1 MSGLFKPTVLKGTR
15 ITDFAKTSADV
26 GGTIPF
32 LYGRAPVPGNVGM
45 AKLPPTETKTTKK
58 QGKGGVK
65 QEIYTYDTT
74 YAILFCRGPIR
85 GYWWIKRNGKVVYSI
100 DPAVPI
106 EDQAYAAK
114 WAAKVQMYN
123 GTMSQMPSSV
133 IEAIKGVGRV
143 SAMRGMAYIVVP
155 RDDVTEGGGALPVYE
170 AVPIASPA
178 EGYITSHPY
187 AQTFSDAGTAAMRPV
202 GGEMRSVVFKG
213 KYVDLGLVGLAPSGG
228 ELKTWI
234 PPEAR
239 ERVVTGLAPSG
250 GEHKLPPLGLFTDRT
265 TSAFAPSG
273 GVLFNPPMG
282 HFFDEAVTGFVPT
295 GGELSGT
302 PSPPV
307 DVDGDVVFYLRPA
320 GTDGDITFTDESGLS
335 RAITRTGSE
344 TVESDG
350 DAEAGTVLHIPVSS
364 PGLRLA
370 HIAADDART
379 GAFQVDWKL
388 KLPAPFVT
396 NSMTIFTIAEVGT
409 YGQAYEWSVLVGADY
424 IQLYFGMRG
433 YNQAHYQFYF
443 GENIDLRANNIVGE
457 QMDMS
462 LARDASGNIGAWFN
476 GIPSTRYRYS
486 PTAVSVSFGAI
497 TTGTPVNTVDLGAT
511 AIPYAWIGGSAGG
524 VHAGNDIAYDLNEV
538 TYNVGGARAIGV
550 AYTPVY
556 PSDPIPTD
564 DVLVDL
570 QFNAYPLVD
579 SSPYAQA
586 VTEYGSITYNGDGTI
601 TRNSGYSAVYTS
613 TSPAPRMRDF
623 YIEMKFTPSSTG
635 GEQIFVDTRR
645 IDNGQGG
652 IAILTHPTFNLV
664 ASLPSGNSGNSGV
677 MPTIGVENLVEY
689 SRVDLVGYLFLNG
702 VLIATLPDA
711 NDYHSPV
718 FCVGGAT
725 YSPVGA
731 AGTPGWIY
739 NYAKLCIGTGHIDDH
754 PIWHDIVEGT
764 SFANDPTWDG
774 YSLRVFVPS
783 IHTEGAS
790 KARITF
796 RGPPSGAATVI
807 SAARVGTN
815 SDGTWYYEAADSVAV
830 SFSGS
835 SSVTLGIDEEV
846 TVELDMPAGIGANLV
861 IGMDIS
867 SGDASRSTV
876 GSSVEAGWRTGSYA
890 NSTGSIGVLTADG
903 GNLYVV
909 SKIELLS

>member
-1 MSGLFKPTVLKGTR
+1 MSGIFGSTTIKGTR

-26 GGTIPF
+26 GSTIPF
-32 LYGRAPVPGNVGM
+32 LYGRAPVTGNVIF
-45 AKLPPTETKTTKK
+45 AALPPKENRQVKR

-65 QEIYTYDTT
+65 QETFTYTTS
-74 YAILFCRGPIR
+74 YAIAFCRGPIQ
-85 GYWWIKRNGKVVYSI
+85 GYWWIKRNGKVVYSQ
-100 DPAVPI
+100 DPAAPI
-106 EDQAYAAK
+106 EDKDYAAK
-114 WAAKVQMYN
+114 WAAKVMMYK
-123 GTMSQMPSSV
+123 GTSSQMPSSM
-133 IEAIKGVGRV
+133 IEAIKGTGRV
-143 SAMRGMAYIVVP
+143 SAFRYLAYIAVP
-155 RDDVTEGGGALPVYE
+155 DEDVTDGGGAIPSYE

-187 AQTFSDAGTAAMRPV
+187 AQILHDNTIAGLRPI
-202 GGEMRSVVFKG
+202 GGELRSVVFKS
-213 KYVDLGLVGLAPSGG
+213 KFVDRGLVGLAPSGG
-228 ELKTWI
+228 EMKTWI
-234 PPEAR
+234 PPEV
-239 ERVVTGLAPSG
+239 EDRVTTGLAPSG
-250 GEHKLPPLGLFTDRT
+250 GEHKLPPLGEYKDKVT
-265 TSAFAPSG
+265 TGFAPAG
-273 GVLFNPPMG
+273 GVIFNPPLG
-282 HFFDEAVTGFVPT
+282 HWEDEVVAGLEPT

-302 PSPPV
+302 PSPPEEIE
-307 DVDGDVVFYLRPA
+307 GDIVLYLRPA
-320 GTDGDITFTDESGLS
+320 GDDGDTTFIDGSALART
-335 RAITRTGSE
+335 ITRLSSE
-344 TVESDG
+344 TVEADSD
-350 DAEAGTVLHIPVSS
+350 APAGTVAYFPVSS
-364 PGLRLA
+364 TGLRLA
-370 HIAADDART
+370 HTSVDDARS
-379 GAFQVDWKL
+379 GAFQVDWKH
-388 KLPAPFVT
+388 KLATQFAANYMVV
-396 NSMTIFTIAEVGT
+396 FTVGDAGT
-409 YGQAYEWSVLVGADY
+409 FGQQYEWAVMVEANC
-424 IQLYFGMRG
+424 IRLYFGQRG
-433 YNQAHYQFYF
+433 SNQAHYLFYF
-443 GENIDLRANNIVGE
+443 GENIDLRTNAAN
-457 QMDMS
+457 QQFDMS
-462 LARDASGNIGAWFN
+462 LARDASGHIGAWIN
-476 GIPSTRYRYS
+476 GTPSTHYRYS
-486 PTAVSVSFGAI
+486 PSSSGVSFGPI
-497 TTGTPVNTVDLGAT
+497 TEGTPVNTVDLGAT
-511 AIPYAWIGGSAGG
+511 SIPYAWIGGSAGG
-524 VHAGNDIAYDLNEV
+524 IHAGNDIAYSLNEL
-538 TYNVGGARAIGV
+538 TYNVGGSREIGV
-550 AYTPVY
+550 SYTPVY
-556 PSDPIPTD
+556 PSDPIDTD

-613 TSPAPRMRDF
+613 TSPAPRLRNF
-623 YIEMKFTPSSTG
+623 YILIKFTPSSTS
-635 GEQIFVDTRR
+635 GEQIFLDTRR

-652 IAILTHPTFNLV
+652 VAILVHPTFNTV

-677 MPTIGVENLVEY
+677 LPTIGVENLIEY
-689 SRVDLVGYLFLNG
+689 SRVDFVGYLFLNG

-861 IGMDIS
+861 IGMDIT

-890 NSTGSIGVLTADG
+890 NSTGSIGGLTADG